1 MENVVP
7 GVLQRLRAADVLRMA
22 GLNAAALGQEYCRA
36 GFVQETRRQAAKLF
50 GVINNVHSD
59 NIPTSS
65 NNEGDSRTGPK
76 TYTCEVEVKGPT
88 SWASQC
94 TCNAETALLCP
105 HAAALLYLWLSHPS
119 AFVTIAPSAI
129 SQKQEEDSIPLS
141 PTVQKEASLE
151 VTASPKSLPPRP
163 ATILSAQTPSANITE
178 LLSQSGLSELRGIAR
193 EYEIVSNGLN
203 KQQLVDVLVD
213 ALRQPEVVRRVA
225 TSLQKSQRQLLAA
238 VTLAGGFVNDDD
250 LRGLFERFSL
260 GGSEQLQQVL
270 LVLQSKAF
278 LFRIS
283 LHNANSPRIG
293 LSDALLDSGWYVPLE
308 VRSALRV
315 TVPTTMFK
323 LEPSNTEQEPQP
335 LVQYGAP
342 YALLANLLLV
352 ARALDGYQLAPGG
365 DWLERSTH
373 ARSHETPSLVRA
385 PGGPSNDG
393 SVSIAPPDDLPP
405 SPLVDKILPCVP
417 PLSPGL
423 LRFAMHLLGLS
434 EILYRDDEGTP
445 YLHVLANAAQLFLG
459 PNRAEVTR
467 DLFELWLTKSSYI
480 ELFGLLEENLRLR
493 CRATALNIPV
503 LRSGELAAEN
513 TAARQALLAL
523 LAQVPLQQWVNFS
536 AFARFVYRL
545 NPLFLQRKQRLY
557 TTPHWWLELEPGRPL
572 RPLHLQDWLRAE
584 AQYLA
589 RLLSGP
595 LFWWG
600 ACDIATDHN
609 GHLLAFR
616 LTPVAAW
623 LFSGSRLA
631 EENSVS
637 EDYSTPSSSL
647 EIVDIEEIL
656 IACNVQ
662 NWPLIEVLETFTQAA
677 GVRDGRLSYRL
688 TPAALTK
695 ALGHGHNPA
704 TLLHLLRSA
713 APQATLRDGP
723 LPHMFERL
731 ERWINSYGRMRIYTG
746 VTLLESIDTV
756 VMRELSATTT
766 LDDQAVQAISPTL
779 HIIKK
784 SGMEQIID
792 ELKRRGQ
799 SPLLHDDFSSLDALS
814 ILNTDQ
820 KSASDHSAPD
830 TLHEKYT
837 SENHQGSIE

>member
-7 GVLQRLRAADVLRMA
+7 GVLQRLRAADILRMA

-36 GFVQETRRQAAKLF
+36 GFVQETRRQGAKLF
-50 GVINNVHSD
+50 GVINSVHSD
-59 NIPTSS
+59 NISTSS
-65 NNEGDSRTGPK
+65 NYEGDSRTGPK
-76 TYTCEVEVKGPT
+76 IYTCEVEVKDPT
-88 SWASQC
+88 SWISQC

-105 HAAALLYLWLSHPS
+105 HAAALLYLWLSHS
-119 AFVTIAPSAI
+119 SVFVTATPSAI
-129 SQKQEEDSIPLS
+129 SQKQEESVSLS

-151 VTASPKSLPPRP
+151 VAASPKPLSPRP

-203 KQQLVDVLVD
+203 KQQLVEALVE

-225 TSLQKSQRQLLAA
+225 TTLQKSQRQLLAA

-260 GGSEQLQQVL
+260 GGPEQIQQVL
-270 LVLQSKAF
+270 LALQSKAF
-278 LFRIS
+278 LFRTS
-283 LHNANSPRIG
+283 MHNASSPRIG
-293 LSDALLDSGWYVPLE
+293 LSDVLLDSGWYVPLE
-308 VRSALRV
+308 VRTALRV
-315 TVPTTMFK
+315 TVPTTVFK
-323 LEPSNTEQEPQP
+323 LERGNAEQEPQP
-335 LVQYGAP
+335 LVQHGVP

-352 ARALDGYQLAPGG
+352 ARALDGYQLAPGE
-365 DWLERSTH
+365 DWLERSAH
-373 ARSHETPSLVRA
+373 ARSHEAPSLVRA

-393 SVSIAPPDDLPP
+393 SVSVASPDDQPP
-405 SPLVDKILPCVP
+405 STLIDKILPCVP

-423 LRFAMHLLGLS
+423 LRFAMRLLGLS

-459 PNRAEVTR
+459 PNRAEVSR
-467 DLFELWLTKSSYI
+467 DLFELWLTQSSYA
-480 ELFGLLEENLRLR
+480 ELYGLLEDNWRLR
-493 CRATALNIPV
+493 GRATALQIPV

-513 TAARQALLAL
+513 TAARQALLTL

-545 NPLFLQRKQRLY
+545 SPLFLQRKQRLY
-557 TTPHWWLELEPGRPL
+557 TTPHWWLESEPGRPL

-600 ACDIATDHN
+600 ACDIATDHD

-623 LFSGSRLA
+623 LFSGSRFV

-637 EDYSTPSSSL
+637 EDYSAHVSSL

-677 GVRDGRLSYRL
+677 GVRDGRLCYRL
-688 TPAALTK
+688 TPAALTQ

-713 APQATLRDGP
+713 VPQAALHDGP
-723 LPHMFERL
+723 LPHMLERL
-731 ERWINSYGRMRIYTG
+731 ERWINSYGRMRVYTG

-766 LDDQAVQAISPTL
+766 LDDQVVQAISPTL
-779 HIIKK
+779 HILKK

-799 SPLLHDDFSSLDALS
+799 SPLLHDDFSIPFS

-820 KSASDHSAPD
+820 ESASGRSDPD
-830 TLHEKYT
+830 TLHEKNT
-837 SENHQGSIE
+837 SENRQGSIE

>member
-7 GVLQRLRAADVLRMA
+7 GVLQRLRAADILRMA

-36 GFVQETRRQAAKLF
+36 GFVQETRRQGAKLF
-50 GVINNVHSD
+50 GVVNNVHSD
-59 NIPTSS
+59 NIPSSS
-65 NNEGDSRTGPK
+65 NYEGDSRTGPK
-76 TYTCEVEVKGPT
+76 TYTCEVEMKGPT

-119 AFVTIAPSAI
+119 AFVTVAPSAI
-129 SQKQEEDSIPLS
+129 SQKQEEDSVPLS
-141 PTVQKEASLE
+141 PIVQKEASLE
-151 VTASPKSLPPRP
+151 VAASPKSLPPRP
-163 ATILSAQTPSANITE
+163 ATILSVQTPSANIAE
-178 LLSQSGLSELRGIAR
+178 FLSQSGLSELRGIAR

-203 KQQLVDVLVD
+203 KQQLVEVLVG

-260 GGSEQLQQVL
+260 GGPEQLQQVL

-278 LFRIS
+278 LFRTS
-283 LHNANSPRIG
+283 LHNANLPRIG

-315 TVPTTMFK
+315 TVPTTVFK
-323 LEPSNTEQEPQP
+323 LEPGNAEQEPQP
-335 LVQYGAP
+335 LVQHGVP

-352 ARALDGYQLAPGG
+352 ARALDGYQLAPGE
-365 DWLERSTH
+365 DWLERSTL
-373 ARSHETPSLVRA
+373 ARSHEAQPLARA
-385 PGGPSNDG
+385 PGGSSNYG

-405 SPLVDKILPCVP
+405 STLIDKILPCVS

-423 LRFAMHLLGLS
+423 LRFALHLLGLS

-445 YLHVLANAAQLFLG
+445 YLRVLANVAQLFLG
-459 PNRAEVTR
+459 PNRAEVSR
-467 DLFELWLTKSSYI
+467 DLFELWLTRSSYVD
-480 ELFGLLEENLRLR
+480 LFGLLEENLRLR

-503 LRSGELAAEN
+503 LRSGELATEN
-513 TAARQALLAL
+513 TAARQTLLAL

-589 RLLSGP
+589 HLLSGP

-600 ACDIATDHN
+600 ACDIATDHD

-616 LTPVAAW
+616 LTPVASW

-637 EDYSTPSSSL
+637 EDYSAHASSL

-656 IACNVQ
+656 IACNAQ

-677 GVRDGRLSYRL
+677 GVRDGRLRYRL

-713 APQATLRDGP
+713 VPQAALHDDP
-723 LPHMFERL
+723 LPRMLERL

-766 LDDQAVQAISPTL
+766 LDDQVVQAISPTL

-799 SPLLHDDFSSLDALS
+799 SPLLHDDFS
-814 ILNTDQ
+814 ILNMDQ
-820 KSASDHSAPD
+820 ESASGRSVPD
-830 TLHEKYT
+830 SLHEKDT
-837 SENHQGSIE
+837 SENHQGSAE